1 MVNLL
6 PNTAGQRMYCTPFE
20 ARKFLASFT
29 DYLVVLRNDASEE
42 TYAFIAN
49 VIYDNERY
57 SQFRI
62 STATD
67 NPTSGNILLT
77 QSGLYTY
84 TIYGQN
90 SDTNLDPEDA
100 SVVGVCE
107 VGACRITDNQV
118 YFDPDYPTIP
128 DNIIYYE

>member
-6 PNTAGQRMYCTPFE
+6 PNTAGQTMYCTPFE

-42 TYAFIAN
+42 TFPFIAN

-67 NPTSGNILLT
+67 NPTGCL
-77 QSGLYTY
+77 LYTSPSPRDR
-84 TIYGQN
+84 QK
-90 SDTNLDPEDA
+90 SRMPSSA
-100 SVVGVCE
+100 
-107 VGACRITDNQV
+107 
-118 YFDPDYPTIP
+118 
-128 DNIIYYE
+128 

>member
-1 MVNLL
+1 
-6 PNTAGQRMYCTPFE
+6 MYCTPFE

-49 VIYDNERY
+49 VTYDNERY
-57 SQFRI
+57 SQFRV
-62 STATD
+62 STNSDA
-67 NPTSGNILLT
+67 PTSGNILLT
-77 QSGLYTY
+77 ESGLYTY

-107 VGACRITDNQV
+107 VGACRVKATGTYFNFDN
-118 YFDPDYPTIP
+118 PTVP
-128 DNIIYYE
+128 DNVIYYE